1 MTQGSIIQEAFV
13 SGELSPAMWGRVSHE
28 KYKFGAS
35 TMRNGFVNFQGGYAS
50 RAGSAFVGQCKQ
62 ASPFGGA
69 TLNNAGVT
77 PVNTGPPRPIPFQF
91 NISQAFDLE
100 FGDYYMRVIFQG
112 AYVTETA
119 KTITSVSNL
128 GLFTTST
135 THGYSVGDWIYD
147 VGNSGFSGLTWIVKT
162 VPTTSTFTVTDL
174 FGNTISAAIVSAGGT
189 VARIYTVT
197 TPYAAVDLPYLK
209 YTQSADK
216 MSFAC
221 WNQNTLTE
229 YPPYDLTR
237 IADNNWSFAQ
247 VSFESSISPP
257 TNISVAAES
266 SATTNTQYSYVVTSI
281 SGQKESIASQPAYV
295 KNNDISVNAG
305 SNVVT
310 WSPVSGADFYNIY
323 QATPLYNT
331 GAIVPQVG
339 IPYAFVGTANGT
351 TFIDTNVTADFS
363 KTPPLHIDPFARK
376 GIVGVTV
383 TAAGTGYTQA
393 TVGYTVTTSTGSGF
407 SGTPI
412 VLSGGIN
419 GFYITDTGSGYAVGD
434 SIAITGGTGATVTIT
449 LGPSSGTYPGS
460 VAYFDQRRVYASTQ
474 NNPDTYYMT
483 QPGDYT
489 NMDSSNPSEPDD
501 AIIGTPW
508 AQQVNGVQFMT
519 PMTGGLV
526 IFTGGGAWQLSGGGS
541 STLTPADQFV
551 QPQTRYGSS
560 STVQPIPIN
569 FHILFVREG
578 DGVVYDL
585 LYNFF
590 AQVYTGT
597 DITVFSSHLFQGYQI
612 VQWAYSEKPYK
623 LVWAV
628 RNDGAMLSM
637 TYISE
642 QAENGW
648 ARHDTNGL
656 YINICTIQE
665 DPVDAVYVIV
675 QRYVQGQWLYYHE
688 RFDNRLW
695 NSDEDAFCVDA
706 GLAYPMTFPAATL
719 TPAAA
724 DGTDN
729 ITSTHVVFGGSGY
742 TAPTAAAFDSSGV
755 GSDATFSVTV
765 VGGVITAV
773 TPITTGQ
780 DYTAG
785 LTSIIITDST
795 GSGAVVTPIITNNVI
810 FTASSGVFDSGNI
823 GDVIRVGNGQATITS
838 YTSSTSVIANITS
851 PITNVLQNDPRLT
864 PVPAIS
870 GTWSIT
876 TPTTVV
882 SGLNHLNGL
891 TVTGLADGGVISPS
905 VVTNGKI
912 TLPVAASAITVGLPF
927 LPQLQSLY
935 VEFASAGNTMQTKR
949 KTIPS
954 VGIRVHNTRGV
965 SVGSNQPDASTQ
977 PGNVN
982 VPWTNMQEVKER
994 DQLIPMGDPIP
1005 LFTGDYFKNIGSDW
1019 NVKGQIAF
1027 QQSFPLPMNV
1037 DCFVSYI
1044 DSGDTPG

>member
-62 ASPFGGA
+62 GSSFGGA
-69 TLNNAGVT
+69 TLNNAGST

-91 NISQAFDLE
+91 NIFQAFDLE
-100 FGDYYMRVIFQG
+100 FGDYYMRVIYQG
-112 AYVTETA
+112 AYVLESAVTV
-119 KTITSVSNL
+119 TSVSSA

-147 VGNSGFSGLTWIVKT
+147 AGNSGFSGLTWIVKT

-174 FGNTISAAIVSAGGT
+174 FGNTISSATASTGGT

-197 TPYAAVDLPYLK
+197 TPYAAADLPFLK

-237 IADNNWSFAQ
+237 TANNNWSFAQ
-247 VSFESSISPP
+247 VSFSSSLNPP
-257 TNISVAAES
+257 INILVTAHS
-266 SATTNTQYSYVVTSI
+266 STTANTQYSYVVTSI
-281 SGQKESIASQPAYV
+281 ADKTESIASDPAYV

-310 WSPVSGADFYNIY
+310 WSPVTGADFYNIY

-331 GAIVPQVG
+331 STIVTQVG

-351 TFIDTNVTADFS
+351 TFIDTNVTPDFT
-363 KTPPLHIDPFARK
+363 KTPPLHVDPFARS
-376 GIVGVTV
+376 GI
-383 TAAGTGYTQA
+383 TAVNIIAGGSGFSQSS
-393 TVGYTVTTSTGSGF
+393 VGYNISTSTGSGF

-412 VLSGGIN
+412 VLSGSIN
-419 GFYITDTGSGYAVGD
+419 GFYVTDTGAGYAAGD
-434 SIAITGGTGATVTIT
+434 TISFTNGSGAAGTLTI
-449 LGPSSGTYPGS
+449 GPSSGTYPGT
-460 VAYFDQRRVYASTQ
+460 VAYFSERRVYASTE

-489 NMDSSNPSEPDD
+489 NMDSSNPTEPDD

-551 QPQTRYGSS
+551 QPQTRYGCSA
-560 STVQPIPIN
+560 TIQPIPIN
-569 FHILFVREG
+569 FHILFVREAN
-578 DGVVYDL
+578 GVVYDL

-597 DITVFSSHLFQGYQI
+597 DITVFSTHLFQGYEI

-628 RNDGAMLSM
+628 RNDGALLSM

-665 DPVDAVYVIV
+665 DPVDAIYLIV
-675 QRYVQGQWLYYHE
+675 QRYIRGQWLYYHE

-695 NSDEDAFCVDA
+695 ATDEDAFCVDA
-706 GLAYPMTFPAATL
+706 GLTYPMNFPTATL

-742 TAPTAAAFDSSGV
+742 TLPTASAFDSSGA

-765 VGGVITAV
+765 VGGIITAV
-773 TPITTGQ
+773 TPIATGQ

-785 LTSIIITDST
+785 LTTIIITDST
-795 GSGAVVTPIITNNVI
+795 GSGAVVTPIITNIVN
-810 FTASSGVFDSGNI
+810 FTASSGVFSSGNV
-823 GDVIRVGNGQATITS
+823 GDVIRVGGGQATVTA
-838 YTSSTSVIANITS
+838 YTSSTVVAANITT
-851 PITNVLQNDPRLT
+851 PVTQVLQNDPRLT
-864 PVPAIS
+864 PIPAVS

-876 TPTTVV
+876 TPVTVV
-882 SGLNHLNGL
+882 SGLNHLEGL

-905 VVTNGKI
+905 VVTNGSI
-912 TLPVAASAITVGLPF
+912 TLPVAASAITIGLPF

-935 VEFASAGNTMQTKR
+935 IEFAMPGNTIQTKR

-982 VPWTNMQEVKER
+982 VPWTNLQEVKER
-994 DQLIPMGDPIP
+994 DQLIPMGDPVP

-1027 QQSFPLPMNV
+1027 QQNSPLPLNI
-1037 DCFVSYI
+1037 DAFVSYFDGG
-1044 DSGDTPG
+1044 DSPG